1 VLAQDQIRFFNR
13 KTQKEESLRG
23 NITEENP
30 STVKF
35 KESGKT
41 LVEIPAPDILEI
53 DYQPPKGMSSFDYR
67 SRSTRNAEP
76 WKRGEPSGNS
86 SCSKPWRLTRNWEPR
101 WGVPVS
107 RHGTSSIASF

>member
-1 VLAQDQIRFFNR
+1 MKRLLGVVVLSCGVILVAGPLVLAQDQIRFFNR

-67 SRSTRNAEP
+67 QPFNKERRALEARGA
-76 WKRGEPSGNS
+76 KR
-86 SCSKPWRLTRNWEPR
+86 KQLLL
-101 WGVPVS
+101 
-107 RHGTSSIASF
+107 